1 MNTRRNKRGFHI
13 QKLFL
18 WTIVLMML
26 LSTAVASAE
35 SFVYEGGTLTLEP
48 PEDQLSVRLTPQLLG
63 LWDEYYYTPDASVQK
78 ELRTM
83 LDELKLLNYTI
94 DAKFWQEHPEA
105 GFTIVDPANQT
116 EWMMLAGN
124 HILYTKYELNEDS
137 AYMHRR
143 YAECEA
149 LTLYLMPIL
158 ENTLQYAFFDVTT
171 LTGITSA
178 TLTLTDGQT
187 ETLTDPGQLYQLE
200 YWFSNAQYM
209 RAPSCPNGDVI
220 LSLTTGT
227 GEVVDLLLTVDQC
240 PYFSINGI
248 YYDYTP
254 IELREAMGEGEIY
267 PNDYLFDFFPS
278 IQFEPVDLHP
288 LHQEEQETEETVEE
302 VTDSA
307 EQTIVTE

>member
-1 MNTRRNKRGFHI
+1 MNMRKNENCSLTARG
-13 QKLFL
+13 LL
-18 WTIVLMML
+18 WLIVLTIVL
-26 LSTAVASAE
+26 STSAGWAE
-35 SFVYEGGTLTLEP
+35 SFSYEGGTLTLEAP
-48 PEDQLSVRLTPQLLG
+48 KDQLSIRLTPQLLG
-63 LWDEYYYTPDASVQK
+63 LWDEYYFTPDAATQK

-105 GFTIVDPANQT
+105 GYTIVDPANNT
-116 EWMMLAGN
+116 EWMMLTGN
-124 HILYTKYELNEDS
+124 IVLYTMYELNENS

-149 LTLYLMPIL
+149 LTAYLSPIL

-178 TLTLTDGQT
+178 TLTMMDGQT
-187 ETLTDPGQLYQLE
+187 ETLTDPEQLYQLE
-200 YWFSNAQYM
+200 YWFSNAQYV
-209 RAPSCPNGDVI
+209 RAPSWPTGNGM
-220 LSLTTGT
+220 LTLTTGT
-227 GEVVDLLLTVDQC
+227 GEVVELLLTVDRC

-254 IELREAMGEGEIY
+254 AELRGAMGEGEIY
-267 PNDYLFDFFPS
+267 PNDYLFTFFPT

-288 LHQEEQETEETVEE
+288 LHQ
-302 VTDSA
+302 
-307 EQTIVTE
+307 QTQPLI

>member
-1 MNTRRNKRGFHI
+1 MNTRKYENCSLTARGLI
-13 QKLFL
+13 WILVL
-18 WTIVLMML
+18 TIVL
-26 LSTAVASAE
+26 SASVGCAE
-35 SFVYEGGTLTLEP
+35 SFAYEGGTLTLEP
-48 PEDQLSVRLTPQLLG
+48 PQDQLSIRLTPQLLG
-63 LWDEYYYTPDASVQK
+63 LWDAYYFTPDAATQK
-78 ELRTM
+78 ELRTL

-105 GFTIVDPANQT
+105 GYTIVDPANNT
-116 EWMMLAGN
+116 EWMMLTGN
-124 HILYTKYELNEDS
+124 IVLYTMYELNEDS

-149 LTLYLMPIL
+149 LTAYLSPIL

-178 TLTLTDGQT
+178 TLTLMDGQT

-209 RAPSCPNGDVI
+209 RAPSCPNGNGM

-227 GEVVDLLLTVDQC
+227 GDVVELLLTVDRC

-254 IELREAMGEGEIY
+254 IELRGSMGEGEIY

-278 IQFEPVDLHP
+278 INFEPVDLHP
-288 LHQEEQETEETVEE
+288 LHQQ
-302 VTDSA
+302 A
-307 EQTIVTE
+307 Q